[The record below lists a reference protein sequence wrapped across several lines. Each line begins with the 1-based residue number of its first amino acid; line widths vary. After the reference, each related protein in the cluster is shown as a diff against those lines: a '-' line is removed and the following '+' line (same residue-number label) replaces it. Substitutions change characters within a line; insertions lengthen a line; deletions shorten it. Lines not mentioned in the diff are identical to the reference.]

1 MKMKEKGFTLVE
13 LLTVFAILS
22 IILGMVVVNVNNYS
36 SKQREKDYEN
46 LVKIIEENA
55 KVLVNKNEDLF
66 VGVTNNASSKVI
78 DVNGNTLNGCKF
90 SYDLLV
96 DNKLMDEDTVNPVDN
111 KAFYDN
117 NYSIITT
124 LFDKGTYNYELK
136 QNVNDDYTNCR
147 DIDNISIKNMNLSLT
162 STSNSVTAKVTVSNT
177 LDFVRK
183 IDWVLYDEKDNKL
196 KEVSS
201 ENLIYNFGGL
211 KSNKLYKVKA
221 KLVSVTNKYQEKTD
235 SSTTLSVLNPYI
247 TMKNNPTTPQNGYL
261 YSQNIDVTYNGG
273 GVTSPTYY
281 LKSTKNG
288 NIDSS
293 LNISCG
299 TGSMPSNCTETQ
311 STTILSENMW
321 YKVPKNIS
329 ISYNNENDK
338 IGTIYAV
345 TFDGNNYSSA
355 ITATLDK
362 IDKTPPTCS
371 WNGESTS
378 WTDANRTISAICSD
392 SGSGCKVSNFSKSYT
407 NGTTKNETLSYTMT
421 DNVGNTTV
429 CSKAVNVYVDKT
441 DPTCSWSGESTSWT
455 NGNRTITATCSDSG
469 SGCKVSN
476 YPKSYTSGTT
486 KTETLSYAMTDN
498 VGHTTICSK
507 DVNVYVDKN
516 APTCSWSGEST
527 SWTNGN
533 RTITATCNDS
543 GSGCKTSNYSKSYTS
558 GTKKTETLSYTMT
571 DNAENSVNC
580 SKTVNVY
587 VDKEAP
593 SINYSQILSN
603 SGFNLSFSQTDSG
616 EIQSITMSG
625 TSSASGT
632 SSLNLT
638 NLKTGTYTIV
648 AKDKAGNS
656 RKKVVRIFM
665 LAYPNY
671 RYGSWGTNWYKSV
684 YGDINNT
691 SYSYTNGLMIMG
703 ATPSTLQGRLVS
715 YYSPSVSLSSYDNVA
730 VYYYINNDTTSSVY
744 FQLGLNGSILS
755 QKQASSKNSGGL
767 LFIQGDISND
777 NSSKQ
782 ITYIANGG
790 SNMNAT
796 IGTYILSTGMISVRD
811 N

>member
-66 VGVTNNASSKVI
+66 VGVTNYASSKVI

-117 NYSIITT
+117 NYSIIIT
-124 LFDKGTYNYELK
+124 LSDKGTYNYELK

-162 STSNSVTAKVTVSNT
+162 STSNSVTAKVTVTNT

-235 SSTTLSVLNPYI
+235 SATTLSVLNPYI

-338 IGTIYAV
+338 MGTIYAV

-407 NGTTKNETLSYTMT
+407 SGTTKNETLSYTMT

-441 DPTCSWSGESTSWT
+441 
-455 NGNRTITATCSDSG
+455 
-469 SGCKVSN
+469 
-476 YPKSYTSGTT
+476 
-486 KTETLSYAMTDN
+486 
-498 VGHTTICSK
+498 
-507 DVNVYVDKN
+507 

-558 GTKKTETLSYTMT
+558 GTTKNETLSYTMS
-571 DNAENSVNC
+571 DNVGHTIIC
-580 SKTVNVY
+580 SKTANVY

-593 SINYSQILSN
+593 SINYSQILSD

-632 SSLNLT
+632 SNLNLT

-691 SYSYTNGLMIMG
+691 SYSYSNGLMVMG

-715 YYSPSVSLSSYDNVA
+715 YYSPSVSLSNYDKVA

-767 LFIQGDISND
+767 LFLQGDISND

>member
-117 NYSIITT
+117 NYSIITI
-124 LFDKGTYNYELK
+124 LSDKGTYNYELK

-147 DIDNISIKNMNLSLT
+147 DIDNISIKNMNLALT

-235 SSTTLSVLNPYI
+235 SATTLSVLNPYI

-311 STTILSENMW
+311 STTILSENIW

-338 IGTIYAV
+338 MGTIYAV

-407 NGTTKNETLSYTMT
+407 SGTTKNETLSYTM
-421 DNVGNTTV
+421 
-429 CSKAVNVYVDKT
+429 S
-441 DPTCSWSGESTSWT
+441 
-455 NGNRTITATCSDSG
+455 
-469 SGCKVSN
+469 
-476 YPKSYTSGTT
+476 
-486 KTETLSYAMTDN
+486 DN
-498 VGHTTICSK
+498 VGHTIICSK
-507 DVNVYVDKN
+507 
-516 APTCSWSGEST
+516 
-527 SWTNGN
+527 
-533 RTITATCNDS
+533 TA
-543 GSGCKTSNYSKSYTS
+543 
-558 GTKKTETLSYTMT
+558 
-571 DNAENSVNC
+571 
-580 SKTVNVY
+580 NVY

-593 SINYSQILSN
+593 SINYSQILSD

-632 SSLNLT
+632 SNLNLT

-691 SYSYTNGLMIMG
+691 SYSYSNGLMVMG

-715 YYSPSVSLSSYDNVA
+715 YYSPSVSLSNYDKVA

-767 LFIQGDISND
+767 LFLQGDISND

>member
-117 NYSIITT
+117 NYSIITI
-124 LFDKGTYNYELK
+124 LSDKGTYNYELK

-147 DIDNISIKNMNLSLT
+147 DIDNISIKNMNLALT

-235 SSTTLSVLNPYI
+235 SATTLSVLNPYI

-311 STTILSENMW
+311 STTILSENIW

-338 IGTIYAV
+338 MGTIYAV

-407 NGTTKNETLSYTMT
+407 SGTTKNETLSYTMT

-441 DPTCSWSGESTSWT
+441 
-455 NGNRTITATCSDSG
+455 
-469 SGCKVSN
+469 
-476 YPKSYTSGTT
+476 
-486 KTETLSYAMTDN
+486 
-498 VGHTTICSK
+498 
-507 DVNVYVDKN
+507 
-516 APTCSWSGEST
+516 APTCSWSWEST

-543 GSGCKTSNYSKSYTS
+543 GSGCKTSNYSKSYTN
-558 GTKKTETLSYTMT
+558 GTTKNETLSYTMS
-571 DNAENSVNC
+571 DNVGHTIIC
-580 SKTVNVY
+580 SKTANVY

-593 SINYSQILSN
+593 SINYSQILSD

-632 SSLNLT
+632 SNLNLT

-691 SYSYTNGLMIMG
+691 SYSYSNGLMVMG

-715 YYSPSVSLSSYDNVA
+715 YYSPSVSLSNYDKVA

-767 LFIQGDISND
+767 LFLQGDISND

>member
-117 NYSIITT
+117 NYSIITI
-124 LFDKGTYNYELK
+124 LSDKGTYNYELK

-147 DIDNISIKNMNLSLT
+147 DIDNISIKNMNLALT

-235 SSTTLSVLNPYI
+235 SATTLSVLNPYI

-338 IGTIYAV
+338 MGTIYAV

-407 NGTTKNETLSYTMT
+407 SGTTKNETLSYTMT

-441 DPTCSWSGESTSWT
+441 
-455 NGNRTITATCSDSG
+455 
-469 SGCKVSN
+469 
-476 YPKSYTSGTT
+476 
-486 KTETLSYAMTDN
+486 
-498 VGHTTICSK
+498 
-507 DVNVYVDKN
+507 

-558 GTKKTETLSYTMT
+558 GTTKNETLSYTMS
-571 DNAENSVNC
+571 DNVGHTIIC
-580 SKTVNVY
+580 SKTANVY

-593 SINYSQILSN
+593 SINYSQILSD

-632 SSLNLT
+632 SNLNLT

-691 SYSYTNGLMIMG
+691 SYSYSNGLMVMG

-715 YYSPSVSLSSYDNVA
+715 YYSPSVSLSNYDKVA

-767 LFIQGDISND
+767 LFLQGDISND

>member
-66 VGVTNNASSKVI
+66 VGVTNYASSKVI

-124 LFDKGTYNYELK
+124 LSDKGTYNYELK

-162 STSNSVTAKVTVSNT
+162 STSNSVTAKVTVTNT

-235 SSTTLSVLNPYI
+235 SATTLSVLNPYI

-338 IGTIYAV
+338 MGTIYAV

-407 NGTTKNETLSYTMT
+407 SGTTKNETLSYTMT

-441 DPTCSWSGESTSWT
+441 
-455 NGNRTITATCSDSG
+455 
-469 SGCKVSN
+469 
-476 YPKSYTSGTT
+476 
-486 KTETLSYAMTDN
+486 
-498 VGHTTICSK
+498 
-507 DVNVYVDKN
+507 

-558 GTKKTETLSYTMT
+558 GTTKNETLSYTMS
-571 DNAENSVNC
+571 DNVGHTIIC
-580 SKTVNVY
+580 SKTANVY

-593 SINYSQILSN
+593 SIDYSHTLNN

-632 SSLNLT
+632 SNLNLT
-638 NLKTGTYTIV
+638 NLNTGTYTII
-648 AKDKAGNS
+648 AKDKAGNT

-691 SYSYTNGLMIMG
+691 SYSYSNGLMVMG
-703 ATPSTLQGRLVS
+703 ATPSTSQGRLVS
-715 YYSPSVSLSSYDNVA
+715 YYSPSVSLSNYDKVA

-767 LFIQGDISND
+767 LFLQGDISND